1 MTVSDFAHIAAQ
13 MPDPFRLLWRETVA
27 STNDELRALAEKG
40 MAEGLV
46 LVAEEQTAGRG
57 RRGAEWF
64 SPKGESLAF
73 SVLLRPGEP
82 MAFWPRL
89 SLAAGLAV
97 AEAMEKSVPL
107 AEIKWPNDV
116 LIGGKKIAGI
126 LVEAGK
132 DFVIVGIG
140 INVNTEH
147 FPEGLAATSL
157 RVERGGKVARED
169 VLLEVVNRLARHS
182 AKIGARFGEVIAG
195 VRERCFL
202 TAQRVA
208 MTCADGRREGFVKG
222 IGEGGEL
229 LLEEDGKIEAIYQAD
244 EVRLVANEFSPGRIR
259 TTKRIHG

>member
-1 MTVSDFAHIAAQ
+1 MSAFDDIAVR
-13 MPDPFRLLWRETVA
+13 MPDPFRLLWRETVS
-27 STNDELRALAEKG
+27 STNDELRALAEQG
-40 MAEGLV
+40 MSEGLV

-73 SVLLRPGEP
+73 SVLLRPSEP

-97 AEAMEKSVPL
+97 AEALEKSVPL

-116 LIGGKKIAGI
+116 LIGGRKIAGI
-126 LVEAGK
+126 LVEAGRG
-132 DFVIVGIG
+132 FVIVGIG

-157 RVERGGKVARED
+157 RIERGGEVAREEI
-169 VLLEVVNRLARHS
+169 LLEVVKRLARH
-182 AKIGARFGEVIAG
+182 AGRIGSGFGEVLAG

-202 TAQRVA
+202 TGQRVT
-208 MTCADGRREGFVKG
+208 MTCADSRREGVVKG

-229 LLEEDGKIEAIYQAD
+229 LLEAGGRIESIHQAD
-244 EVRLVANEFSPGRIR
+244 EVRLVGSGYLFG
-259 TTKRIHG
+259 KV

>member
-1 MTVSDFAHIAAQ
+1 MSDFDHIAAQ
-13 MPDPFRLLWRETVA
+13 MPDPFRLLWRETVS
-27 STNDELRALAEKG
+27 STNDELRVLAEQG

-82 MAFWPRL
+82 MSFWPRL

-97 AEAMEKSVPL
+97 AEALEKSVPL

-116 LIGGKKIAGI
+116 LISGRKIAGI
-126 LVEAGK
+126 LVEAGR

-140 INVNTEH
+140 INVNTEW
-147 FPEGLAATSL
+147 FPAGLAATSL
-157 RVERGGKVARED
+157 RCERGGEVAREE
-169 VLLEVVNRLARHS
+169 VLLEVVKRLAKHS
-182 AKIGARFGEVIAG
+182 PKIGAGFTEVLAG
-195 VRERCFL
+195 VRERCYL
-202 TAQRVA
+202 TGQLVN
-208 MTCADGRREGFVKG
+208 MTCAESWREGVVKG

-229 LLEEDGKIEAIYQAD
+229 LLEEGGRIEAIYQAD
-244 EVRLVANEFSPGRIR
+244 EVRRSF
-259 TTKRIHG
+259 